1 MKKSKIASTI
11 LFLLLSL
18 QSFTQTKMYF
28 SKGNNLSAVSFLE
41 AGSVLTFTSD
51 AVSINGNVLE
61 QYENIRFTK
70 KYMVF
75 PSIIKT
81 ASGEANIDFY
91 WSLGN
96 SNYNCIIDWG
106 DNTLEQFE
114 LIEIDQK
121 TYQKKLGA
129 KDAEEKRIAE
139 EAKRQQ
145 EAERKKQ
152 IEEENKIAEEARK
165 RKLKSD
171 LELPL
176 VIIKLDDL
184 LVANDTLTILSE
196 LETLKKSDLI
206 NGNENELNKQKLQK
220 YYNIRSEF
228 NEKLRLKNLRIEK
241 EKERVRLENERI
253 AQEKEKERIRLE
265 TERIE
270 KERILSYTTNTI
282 LIKNLEIA
290 NHDFPSEMNYKD
302 AVAACAALGEGWRL
316 PNKKELKIMY
326 KKQAKIKNFSNLAYW
341 TLMDHNDYK
350 AWTINIAGENKG
362 SYHINE
368 KSDYG
373 NVWAVR
379 TTN

>member
-1 MKKSKIASTI
+1 
-11 LFLLLSL
+11 
-18 QSFTQTKMYF
+18 MYF

-41 AGSVLTFTSD
+41 AGSVFTFTSD

-81 ASGEANIDFY
+81 ASGEVNIDVY

-121 TYQKKLGA
+121 TYQKKLSA
-129 KDAEEKRIAE
+129 KDAEEKRLAE
-139 EAKRQQ
+139 EYKRQQ
-145 EAERKKQ
+145 EE
-152 IEEENKIAEEARK
+152 IAEEARK

-176 VIIKLDDL
+176 VIKKLDDL

-270 KERILSYTTNTI
+270 KERILSYTTNTTI
-282 LIKNLEIA
+282 IKNLEIA
-290 NHDFPSEMNYKD
+290 NHDFPSTLSFSE
-302 AVAACAALGEGWRL
+302 AVAECARLGNGWRL
-316 PNKKELKIMY
+316 PNIDELNTMRKHHEKIGGFSDISYWSSTEPTIIGQGFGRKIDTQKAACQNMIGKKRTDRDFRNCEIL
-326 KKQAKIKNFSNLAYW
+326 IKTYEIK
-341 TLMDHNDYK
+341 TR
-350 AWTINIAGENKG
+350 
-362 SYHINE
+362 
-368 KSDYG
+368 
-373 NVWAVR
+373 AVR
-379 TTN
+379 SL

>member
-81 ASGEANIDFY
+81 ASGEANIDVY

-176 VIIKLDDL
+176 VIKKLDDL

-282 LIKNLEIA
+282 IIKNLEIA
-290 NHDFPSEMNYKD
+290 NHDFPSEMYYNY

-316 PNKKELKIMY
+316 PTKKELKIMH
-326 KKQAKIKNFSNLAYW
+326 KKQSKIGRFSNVPYW
-341 TLMDHNDYK
+341 SSTDYNNIETWTMDFS
-350 AWTINIAGENKG
+350 G

-368 KSDYG
+368 KSDKLR
-373 NVWAVR
+373 VWAVR

>member
-81 ASGEANIDFY
+81 ASGEANIDVY

-176 VIIKLDDL
+176 VIKKLDDL

-282 LIKNLEIA
+282 IIKNLEIA